1 MATPSSNFASATA
14 RSVREVRYATSR
26 DVVISTTSVRASSA
40 SRSKI
45 WTPPSAD
52 TVNVGPAAQTDVG
65 IVKATIEEATF
76 EKANVTASP
85 IIVLGISEASLERGN
100 GMRTTRLSQS
110 YTYSQLLQQRSRHY
124 AANSGAENTRLHDE
138 RKTESNRRGNWAIG
152 VTSAFPQKAEARRT
166 SRHFAFVPETE
177 VERRALT
184 AVRISV
190 DRARRRSASDTSV
203 QRLAL
208 TISDF
213 AVWCANPPNDFV

>member
-65 IVKATIEEATF
+65 IVKATIEEATI

-85 IIVLGISEASLERGN
+85 IIVLGISVASLERGN

-138 RKTESNRRGNWAIG
+138 RKTESIAGS
-152 VTSAFPQKAEARRT
+152 VTALVIVGWFVV
-166 SRHFAFVPETE
+166 FA
-177 VERRALT
+177 
-184 AVRISV
+184 
-190 DRARRRSASDTSV
+190 
-203 QRLAL
+203 LAL
-208 TISDF
+208 MS
-213 AVWCANPPNDFV
+213 AP